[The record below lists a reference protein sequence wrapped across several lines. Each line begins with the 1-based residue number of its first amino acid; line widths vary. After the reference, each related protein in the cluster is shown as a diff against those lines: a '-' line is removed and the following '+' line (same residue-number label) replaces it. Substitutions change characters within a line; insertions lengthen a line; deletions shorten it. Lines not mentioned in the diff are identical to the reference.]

1 MAQDSL
7 FGPKKSKKEFLFFRI
22 GEQTGNRL
30 EQEGHPKTGG
40 QGKVMDLERTTLRP
54 WGPSKHRDGR
64 SGKAVG

>member
-40 QGKVMDLERTTLRP
+40 QAKLWIWNEQP
-54 WGPSKHRDGR
+54 
-64 SGKAVG
+64 